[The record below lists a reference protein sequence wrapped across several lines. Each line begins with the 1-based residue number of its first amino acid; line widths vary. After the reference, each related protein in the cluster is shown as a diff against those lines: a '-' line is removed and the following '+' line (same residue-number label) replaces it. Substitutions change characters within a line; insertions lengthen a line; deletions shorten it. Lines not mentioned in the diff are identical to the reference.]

1 MAQAADV
8 ASGSNYAKLVDLGDK
23 IIGAFGSSPNDCRR
37 QMTDFNSGDPL
48 WKDAEKK
55 KPRLQEVLW
64 LIVMPGTTAKKG
76 NAENGYEPLEEMDT
90 CLFSVDGY
98 KWKQVIDARKALPAA
113 NGFKAG
119 QACSGDVYEIELIG
133 WSAETPNPKAAEAA
147 GFTVVDGRI
156 VLRTQQ
162 EKDEYVLA
170 QSRKGG
176 NTNPAKDLAITIRR
190 PTAADKA
197 YEQAAD
203 DLFLAKPWNRQLA
216 TVGAGRP
223 SDEIEDEEAF

>member
-8 ASGSNYAKLVDLGDK
+8 ASGSNYAKLIDLGDK
-23 IIGAFGSSPNDCRR
+23 IVGAFGSSPNECRR
-37 QMTDFNSGDPL
+37 QSTKYGTGELLF
-48 WKDAEKK
+48 KDNG
-55 KPRLQEVLW
+55 KPQLEEVLW
-64 LIVMPGTTAKKG
+64 LVAMPGTTAKKG
-76 NAENGYEPLEEMDT
+76 NAENGYEPLEVMDT
-90 CLFSVDGY
+90 CLFSVSGY

-147 GFTVVDGRI
+147 GFTVVDGRV

-190 PTAADKA
+190 PTTADKA

-203 DLFLAKPWNRQLA
+203 ELFLAKPWNRQMA
-216 TVGAGRP
+216 SVGASSAPAQDYG
-223 SDEIEDEEAF
+223 DEEAF

>member
-23 IIGAFGSSPNDCRR
+23 IIGAFGSSPSECRR
-37 QMTDFNSGDPL
+37 QAKKFGTDELMF
-48 WKDAEKK
+48 KDNG
-55 KPRLQEVLW
+55 KPQLEEVLW
-64 LIVMPGTTAKKG
+64 LVAMPGTTAKKG
-76 NAENGYEPLEEMDT
+76 NAENGYEPIEEFDT
-90 CLFSVDGY
+90 CLFTVSGF
-98 KWKQVIDARKALPAA
+98 KWKQVIDARKALPASG
-113 NGFKAG
+113 GFKAG

-156 VLRTQQ
+156 VLRTQEQ
-162 EKDEYVLA
+162 KDEYVLA

-176 NTNPAKDLAITIRR
+176 NTNPAKDLAISIRR
-190 PTAADKA
+190 PIAADKA

-203 DLFLAKPWNRQLA
+203 ELFLAKPWNRQMA
-216 TVGAGRP
+216 TVGAP
-223 SDEIEDEEAF
+223 SAPAYEDEEAF

>member
-23 IIGAFGSSPNDCRR
+23 IIGAFGSSPNECRR
-37 QMTDFNSGDPL
+37 QMTKFGTGEPL
-48 WKDAEKK
+48 FKDNG
-55 KPRLQEVLW
+55 KPQLEEVLW
-64 LIVMPGTTAKKG
+64 LIAMPGTTAKKG
-76 NAENGYEPLEEMDT
+76 NAENGYETIEEFDT
-90 CLFSVDGY
+90 CLFTVSGY

-156 VLRTQQ
+156 VLRTQE

-176 NTNPAKDLAITIRR
+176 NTNPAKDLAISIRR
-190 PTAADKA
+190 PTPADKA

-203 DLFLAKPWNRQLA
+203 ELFLAKPWSRQLA
-216 TVGAGRP
+216 TVSAG
-223 SDEIEDEEAF
+223 SAGHEDDLDDAF

>member
-23 IIGAFGSSPNDCRR
+23 IVGAFGSSPNECRR
-37 QMTDFNSGDPL
+37 QMTKYGTTELMF
-48 WKDAEKK
+48 KDNG
-55 KPRLQEVLW
+55 KPKLEEVMW
-64 LIVMPGTTAKKG
+64 FVAMPGITAKKG
-76 NAENGYEPLEEMDT
+76 TAENGYQAIDEFET
-90 CLFSVDGY
+90 VLFSVDGY
-98 KWKQVIDARKALPAA
+98 KWKQVIDARKALPAF
-113 NGFKAG
+113 GSFKQG
-119 QACSGDVYEIELIG
+119 QPCSGDVYTIELIG
-133 WSAETPNPKAAEAA
+133 WSAETPNPAAAQTA

-162 EKDEYVLA
+162 EKDAYVLA

-176 NTNPAKDLAITIRR
+176 NTNPAKDLAISIRR

-203 DLFLAKPWNRQLA
+203 ELFLAKPWNRQLA
-216 TVGAGRP
+216 SVGAP
-223 SDEIEDEEAF
+223 SAPAQEEEYEPF

>member
-23 IIGAFGSSPNDCRR
+23 IIGAFGSSPNECRR
-37 QMTDFNSGDPL
+37 QSTKFGTGEPL
-48 WKDAEKK
+48 FKDNG
-55 KPRLQEVLW
+55 KPQLEEVLW
-64 LIVMPGTTAKKG
+64 LVAMPGTTAKKG
-76 NAENGYEPLEEMDT
+76 KAESGYEPIDEFDT
-90 CLFSVDGY
+90 CLFTVSGY

-119 QACSGDVYEIELIG
+119 QACSGDIYEIELVG

-156 VLRTQQ
+156 VLRTQEQ
-162 EKDEYVLA
+162 KDEYVLA

-190 PTAADKA
+190 PTPADKA

-203 DLFLAKPWNRQLA
+203 ELFLAKPWNRQLA
-216 TVGAGRP
+216 TVSAG
-223 SDEIEDEEAF
+223 SNSHDDDLDDAF

>member
-37 QMTDFNSGDPL
+37 QSTKYGTGEPL
-48 WKDAEKK
+48 FKDNG
-55 KPRLQEVLW
+55 KPQLEEVLW
-64 LIVMPGTTAKKG
+64 MIAMPGTTAKKG
-76 NAENGYEPLEEMDT
+76 NAENGYEPIDELDT
-90 CLFSVDGY
+90 CLFTVSGY

-113 NGFKAG
+113 GGFKAG
-119 QACSGDVYEIELIG
+119 QACSGDVYTIELIG
-133 WSAETPNPKAAEAA
+133 WSAETPNPAAAQTA

-162 EKDEYVLA
+162 EKDDYVLA

-176 NTNPAKDLAITIRR
+176 NTNPAKDLAISIRR

-203 DLFLAKPWNRQLA
+203 ELFLAKPWNRQLA
-216 TVGAGRP
+216 SVGAP
-223 SDEIEDEEAF
+223 SAPAQNDDDYEPF